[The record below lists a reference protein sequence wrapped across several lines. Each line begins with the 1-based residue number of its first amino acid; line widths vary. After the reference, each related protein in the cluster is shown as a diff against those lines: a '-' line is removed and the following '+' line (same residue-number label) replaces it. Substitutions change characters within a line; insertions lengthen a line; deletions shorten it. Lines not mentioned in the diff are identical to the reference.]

1 MGLKDE
7 ETMPLREAAQ
17 FCRGGRP
24 SIPTMWRWCVKGVG
38 RSRTRLEH
46 IRVKGDQ
53 LMTSKEAV
61 WRFEE
66 RRAQDESDALLRQS
80 CYRRKRTVR
89 DARAANEA
97 AERFLVSEGL

>member
-1 MGLKDE
+1 MALKDE
-7 ETMPLREAAQ
+7 QIVPLAQAAA

-61 WRFEE
+61 ARFEE

-80 CYRRKRTVR
+80 CYRRKRTR
-89 DARAANEA
+89 REARAAHEA
-97 AERFLVSEGL
+97 AKRFLASQGL